1 MIEYIKG
8 ALVTKSPTHVVLE
21 ANNIGYHIHISLQ
34 TYGQIEKQE
43 FVKLYIAE
51 QIREDAHL
59 LYGFYDEVERAFFQ
73 LLISVSGVGANTAR
87 LLLSAMTPDELRNA
101 ILREDVVTFGKVK
114 GIGPKTAKRII
125 VELKDKVAKESGE
138 TYTPALLPVSDNTI
152 YNEALIALQAL
163 GFNKIQVQKALAS
176 IQKTNSG
183 IDSVEVLIKQAL
195 RLLSV

>member
-8 ALVTKSPTHVVLE
+8 ALVTKTPTFVIVE
-21 ANNIGYHIHISLQ
+21 ANNIGYHVNISLQ
-34 TYGQIEKQE
+34 TYAQIEKQE
-43 FVKLYIAE
+43 VVKLYIAE

-59 LYGFYDEVERAFFQ
+59 LYGFFDEVERAFFL

-101 ILREDVVTFGKVK
+101 ILREDVVTFSKAK

-138 TYTPALLPVSDNTI
+138 IYTPTLMTMQNNTI
-152 YNEALIALQAL
+152 YDEALSALQAL
-163 GFNKIQVQKALAS
+163 GFNKIQIQKALSS
-176 IQKTNSG
+176 IQKTNPG
-183 IDSVEVLIKQAL
+183 VDSVEVLIKQAL